1 MRKWLE
7 QLNQGAKEAAQQMG
21 TELKRLGVQGCTEIA
36 SAIHQGNGFVPYGVG
51 QDVQR
56 FEKSRGGR
64 DM

>member
-7 QLNQGAKEAAQQMG
+7 QLNQGVKEAAAQMG
-21 TELKRLGVQGCTEIA
+21 TELKRLGVQGSTEIM
-36 SAIHQGNGFVPYGVG
+36 SAIYQGNGFVPYGVG

-56 FEKSRGGR
+56 FEKSHGR